1 MDFKGGNRENRV
13 YVIIAVIILI
23 VILVTVIL
31 SSNKM
36 TEAYVS
42 DKALGTDWYED
53 FNERYIDSQ
62 FIDLE
67 KQASFTYRVD
77 NSSFPSFLT
86 VNTYKTIFM
95 INEKDLYEKTDE
107 AIKEYMD
114 NRNVTLDFNSIVE
127 GERKIANGHKT
138 MYIRY
143 NGTLSKNN
151 YNYKIKVIGETWNC
165 DKSGTSIIAIGFSQI
180 TNNSNKNLEYWNDIT
195 RKDGLIYN
203 IICH

>member
-77 NSSFPSFLT
+77 NSSFSSFLT

-138 MYIRY
+138 KYIRY
-143 NGTLSKNN
+143 NGTFSKNN